1 MLVVENGHHDG
12 SKLRIRHV
20 GLSAVVVFLG
30 NGEDSGSVACN
41 SGTKIGAYVAARAFE
56 IWSNPRADTRR
67 ELAWSWQWLVAEREQ
82 QRCRRNDNCVRPG
95 ASARRQDTAL
105 PWYNLLISIAQ

>member
-1 MLVVENGHHDG
+1 
-12 SKLRIRHV
+12 
-20 GLSAVVVFLG
+20 
-30 NGEDSGSVACN
+30 
-41 SGTKIGAYVAARAFE
+41 
-56 IWSNPRADTRR
+56 
-67 ELAWSWQWLVAEREQ
+67 VAEREQ